1 VRRTIRTIRTTR
13 RLRRPAPARSGLR
26 RAAFALCAAAA
37 LAVALPA
44 PGAAHESGL
53 YVSLKLGTTDVDAEF
68 GDAFDKIID
77 GDDDSKTIEAGF
89 RLGRYWAI
97 QGGYH
102 DFGEAPG
109 FGTPC
114 RDDVEVCI
122 PVDVPLAAETTAY
135 SLALVPQL
143 PLGQRLS
150 VFAKIGAIA
159 LESEVRDADG
169 TRDFFED
176 FSEEDVLWGA
186 GLRLQIIGP
195 IQLFYEYE
203 GVGEEFETQ
212 SFGAT
217 WQF

>member
-1 VRRTIRTIRTTR
+1 VKKSRRNAVLTC
-13 RLRRPAPARSGLR
+13 AS
-26 RAAFALCAAAA
+26 AAAIALLCAPRAQ
-37 LAVALPA
+37 
-44 PGAAHESGL
+44 AHDTGFYASI
-53 YVSLKLGTTDVDAEF
+53 KLGTTDVDASF

-77 GDDDSKTIEAGF
+77 GDDDSKTFELGF
-89 RLGRYWAI
+89 RWSRYWAI

-114 RDDVEVCI
+114 RDDAEICT
-122 PVDVPLAAETTAY
+122 PVIVPLEADTEAY
-135 SLALVPQL
+135 SIAIVPQL
-143 PLGQRLS
+143 PLGKRLS
-150 VFAKIGAIA
+150 IFVKVGAIA

-186 GLRLQIIGP
+186 GLRLGLLGP
-195 IQLFYEYE
+195 IQVFYEYE
-203 GVGEEFETQ
+203 GVGENFETQ

>member
-1 VRRTIRTIRTTR
+1 MTRSRPRLAR
-13 RLRRPAPARSGLR
+13 RLGIAVL
-26 RAAFALCAAAA
+26 ALAAAA
-37 LAVALPA
+37 VLHPA
-44 PGAAHESGL
+44 RAEAHESGL

-68 GDAFDKIID
+68 GDAFDKVID

-89 RLGRYWAI
+89 RFGRFWAI

-114 RDDVEVCI
+114 RDDEQVCTPI
-122 PVDVPLAAETTAY
+122 DVPLEAETTAY
-135 SLALVPQL
+135 SLAVVPQL
-143 PLGQRLS
+143 PLGRRLS
-150 VFAKIGAIA
+150 VFTKIGAIA

-195 IQLFYEYE
+195 IQIFYEYE

-212 SFGAT
+212 AFGAT